1 MALRNKNKEQKTSFL
16 GLKLTRRGWNNVLIY
31 VILAIVLL
39 FWQVTPDQS
48 DQSDERVSAEQPTAT
63 AVESGANAEANS
75 EPNDATEGMKL
86 FPEVAIVE
94 LSLPEIQVQA
104 TAEGWQQSA
113 PNELSQQQLANLVA
127 TWQQLEVVAAERRP
141 RGEATEVA
149 VRLEDGRPLLVIAL
163 YTEPT
168 LLLQLAEDDTIYRIT
183 SATAAELLAIEQT
196 Q

>member
-39 FWQVTPDQS
+39 FWQVTPDQA
-48 DQSDERVSAEQPTAT
+48 DQSNERASVEQP
-63 AVESGANAEANS
+63 AEATVEDSS
-75 EPNDATEGMKL
+75 EPNNATEGMKL

-183 SATAAELLAIEQT
+183 SATAAELLAIDQT